1 MIYPVYP
8 PCFALMLPVFALT
21 AFIVTI
27 MLLAACPS
35 KGWSILFSIPAYFG
49 AGIRRSA
56 PLWLAHRRFLRR
68 ARLPLGAGAIPA
80 LRIHVF
86 HGLATLAALC
96 VVFCL
101 YAASTEDRY
110 NVFNALLVLSPS
122 LVGIAACFWCAAKF
136 KGIR

>member
-1 MIYPVYP
+1 
-8 PCFALMLPVFALT
+8 MLPAFALT

-27 MLLAACPS
+27 MLLAAGPS
-35 KGWSILFSIPAYFG
+35 KGWSILFSILAYFG
-49 AGIRRSA
+49 AGIA
-56 PLWLAHRRFLRR
+56 DPLRYGWRIAAFFGVLGFL
-68 ARLPLGAGAIPA
+68 LGAGAIPA
-80 LRIHVF
+80 LRVHAF